1 MASTLEPVT
10 IERAPTLPRLERKA
24 LRSTQQDRLA
34 FADAFRAIA
43 ILGVVMNHLAMISG
57 LQLGGQRDDLTYVGA
72 WGVNCFFVLSGFL
85 LSRPYLEAILR
96 TKPFPSTRLFLT
108 RRFFRIYPLYA
119 VAVIVSAL
127 AVAVHAPH
135 DFPFAAVA
143 DHLTFLHGFSPIDV
157 VSLNGPM
164 WTMAV
169 DAQFYLLLPLG
180 ALALV
185 ALARN
190 ASRKAAIGMIVV
202 AIAAVI
208 AISLLGRFLVFSVFP
223 ISIARDPIG
232 PAFVLARNAI
242 GMGTAFA
249 LGIGLALLVMIG
261 KSPSRILASGLA
273 VLGMVCFGVLAWAG
287 RSYGSSFPYEVTYD
301 ALAAISAALIL
312 YGFSENAF
320 NVIPFVR
327 KSRLVAT
334 IAALAYAVYLFHY
347 LIIDTIEGVVGKHV
361 HWVSG
366 SPEYVIGLTVPT
378 VIVTFAVA
386 YFAHRYIEKPFLRLR
401 DRNRETTIKTA
412 A

>member
-1 MASTLEPVT
+1 MATTLEPVT
-10 IERAPTLPRLERKA
+10 IERAPTVPSLETA
-24 LRSTQQDRLA
+24 TLARSTHQDRLA

-85 LSRPYLEAILR
+85 LSRPYLEAIIG

-119 VAVIVSAL
+119 VAVVVSAL

-135 DFPFAAVA
+135 QFPIAAFVN
-143 DHLTFLHGFSPIDV
+143 HLTFLHGFSPVDV

-169 DAQFYLLLPLG
+169 DAQFYLLLPVVALG
-180 ALALV
+180 LAE
-185 ALARN
+185 LARN
-190 ASRKAAIGMIVV
+190 ASRRSAIGIIVV
-202 AIAAVI
+202 AIAAVV
-208 AISLLGRFLVFSVFP
+208 AISLLVRLFIFSQLP

-249 LGIGLALLVMIG
+249 LGIGLALIVMIG
-261 KSPSRILASGLA
+261 RQPSRAIASLIAAAGIA
-273 VLGMVCFGVLAWAG
+273 AFAVLAWAG
-287 RSYGSSFPYEVTYD
+287 RNYGSSIPYEITYD
-301 ALAAISAALIL
+301 ALAAVSAALIL
-312 YGFSENAF
+312 YGFSENGF

-327 KSRLVAT
+327 RSNLLAGL
-334 IAALAYAVYLFHY
+334 AAMAYAVYLFHY
-347 LIIDTIEGVVGKHV
+347 LIIDTVEGVVGKHL

-366 SPEYVIGLTVPT
+366 STAYVIGLSVPT
-378 VIVTFAVA
+378 VIATLVVA
-386 YFAHRYIEKPFLRLR
+386 YVAHRYVEKPFLRLR
-401 DRNRETTIKTA
+401 DRNRETA
-412 A
+412 